1 MSPAGSFNAFRQG
14 LFCRSQPAFTGTPY
28 FLHKVDCA
36 INSISLHIGGYFQA
50 YRGSS
55 SQAGTVATMAP
66 ASHSSDAANSYR
78 FTGAPTPGR
87 SAVLIP
93 PKAAE
98 ATDPDMNLER
108 PSLKRKDIEPSGS
121 NRFKI
126 VTQLIIAMKRFQ
138 GEGLL

>member
-1 MSPAGSFNAFRQG
+1 
-14 LFCRSQPAFTGTPY
+14 
-28 FLHKVDCA
+28 
-36 INSISLHIGGYFQA
+36 
-50 YRGSS
+50 
-55 SQAGTVATMAP
+55 MAP
-66 ASHSSDAANSYR
+66 ASHSSDAANTYR
-78 FTGAPTPGR
+78 FTGASTPSR

-108 PSLKRKDIEPSGS
+108 PSLKRKDIESSGS

-138 GEGLL
+138 GEGLLCYTNQSYDLFIS